1 MGTSLAKQVIKSTPI
16 KGLNLYSLVAGVDD
30 VVTIKGS
37 FLGGDLFGNGN
48 ILVPE
53 MAALMLDLGTKKRD
67 KFEIGSTLEM
77 VGARLGFSSGRYRV
91 HFSARCLKN
100 DIGLVVELLSEQLME
115 PAYNKN
121 DLQSM
126 IQRRKA
132 ELKKLKEDTRTRAIE
147 TFLGEL
153 YPEKHPNCPPS
164 LNSQIDAL
172 EKINA
177 NDLKEFQKN
186 FYGLG
191 SFNICVVGDV
201 DHYSIEQHLIKN
213 FDGWAIISES
223 KKLTSLNLSANKFGE
238 HIYKSV
244 HIPDKSSSDLITGHG
259 IGIHREQKD
268 YYSVMMSHFILGGN
282 FSARLMSTVRDE
294 EGLTYG
300 IQSTTSGVEEGND
313 GYWYIW
319 GTFPPEKIELAKLS
333 IEKQLKLWHRKGVTA
348 NELTAKKATIC
359 GNYQVGLDTT
369 SGLATRILATVQR
382 GKKLSFMDEY
392 LDIINDLKL
401 QKINDTIPQYCNLDN
416 RITVIAGSFK

>member
-1 MGTSLAKQVIKSTPI
+1 MTTSLAKQVIKSTPI
-16 KGLNLYSLVAGVDD
+16 KGLNLYSLVTGVDD

-37 FLGGDLFGNGN
+37 FLGGDLFGKGN
-48 ILVPE
+48 IIVPE

-126 IQRRKA
+126 IKRRKA

-147 TFLGEL
+147 TFLREL
-153 YPEKHPNCPPS
+153 YPEKHPNSPPS
-164 LNSQIDAL
+164 LNSQINAL
-172 EKINA
+172 GKINV
-177 NDLKEFQKN
+177 NDLKEFQKKY
-186 FYGLG
+186 YGLG
-191 SFNICVVGDV
+191 SFNICFVGDV
-201 DHYSIEQHLIKN
+201 DHNSIEQHLIKH
-213 FDGWAIISES
+213 FDGWDLNSTS
-223 KKLTSLNLSANKFGE
+223 TKQTNKKLSANTFGQ
-238 HIYKSV
+238 HIQILE
-244 HIPDKSSSDLITGHG
+244 HIPDKSSCDLITGHG
-259 IGIHREQKD
+259 IGIDQEQKD
-268 YYSVMMSHFILGGN
+268 YYSVMMGQFILGGN

-300 IQSTTSGVEEGND
+300 IQSTISGVEEGND

-333 IEKQLKLWHRKGVTA
+333 IEKQLKLWYKKGVTA
-348 NELTAKKATIC
+348 NELAAKKATIC

-369 SGLATRILATVQR
+369 SGLATRILTTVQR
-382 GKKLSFMDEY
+382 GKRLSFMDEY
-392 LDIINDLKL
+392 LDIINGLKL
-401 QKINDTIPQYCNLDN
+401 QKINDAISQYCNLEN
-416 RITVIAGSFK
+416 RIPDIAGSL

>member
-1 MGTSLAKQVIKSTPI
+1 MTTSLAKQVIKSTPI
-16 KGLNLYSLVAGVDD
+16 KGLNLYSLVTGVDD

-37 FLGGDLFGNGN
+37 FLGGDLFGKGN
-48 ILVPE
+48 IIVPE

-67 KFEIGSTLEM
+67 KFEISSTLEM

-126 IQRRKA
+126 IKRRKA

-147 TFLGEL
+147 TFLREL
-153 YPEKHPNCPPS
+153 YPEKHPNSPPS
-164 LNSQIDAL
+164 LNSQINAL
-172 EKINA
+172 GKINV
-177 NDLKEFQKN
+177 NDLKEFQKKY
-186 FYGLG
+186 YGLG
-191 SFNICVVGDV
+191 SFNICFVGDV
-201 DHYSIEQHLIKN
+201 NHNSIEQHLIKH
-213 FDGWAIISES
+213 FDGWDLNSTS
-223 KKLTSLNLSANKFGE
+223 TKQTNKKLSANTFGQ
-238 HIYKSV
+238 HIQKLE
-244 HIPDKSSSDLITGHG
+244 HIPDKSSCDLITGHG
-259 IGIHREQKD
+259 IGIDQEQKD
-268 YYSVMMSHFILGGN
+268 YYSVMMGHFILGGN

-300 IQSTTSGVEEGND
+300 IQSTISGVEEGND

-333 IEKQLKLWHRKGVTA
+333 IEKQLKLWYKKGVTA
-348 NELTAKKATIC
+348 NELAAKKATIC

-369 SGLATRILATVQR
+369 SGLATRILTTVQR
-382 GKKLSFMDEY
+382 GKRLSFMDEY
-392 LDIINDLKL
+392 LDIINGLKL
-401 QKINDTIPQYCNLDN
+401 QKINDAISQYCNLEN
-416 RITVIAGSFK
+416 RITVIAGSL

>member
-1 MGTSLAKQVIKSTPI
+1 MTTSLAKQVIKSTPI
-16 KGLNLYSLVAGVDD
+16 KGLNLYSLVTGVDD

-37 FLGGDLFGNGN
+37 FLGGDLFGKGN
-48 ILVPE
+48 IIVPE

-147 TFLGEL
+147 TFLREL
-153 YPEKHPNCPPS
+153 YPEKHPNSPPS
-164 LNSQIDAL
+164 LNSQINAL
-172 EKINA
+172 GKINV
-177 NDLKEFQKN
+177 NDLKEFQKKY
-186 FYGLG
+186 YGLG
-191 SFNICVVGDV
+191 SFNICFVGDV
-201 DHYSIEQHLIKN
+201 DHNSIEQHLIKH
-213 FDGWAIISES
+213 FDGWDLNSTS
-223 KKLTSLNLSANKFGE
+223 TKQTNKKLSANTFGQ
-238 HIYKSV
+238 HIQKLE
-244 HIPDKSSSDLITGHG
+244 HIPDKSSCYLITGHG
-259 IGIHREQKD
+259 NGIDQEQKD
-268 YYSVMMSHFILGGN
+268 YYSVMMGQFILGGN

-300 IQSTTSGVEEGND
+300 IQSTISGVEEGND

-333 IEKQLKLWHRKGVTA
+333 IEKQLKLWYKKGVTA
-348 NELTAKKATIC
+348 NELAAKKATIC

-369 SGLATRILATVQR
+369 SGLATRILTTVQR
-382 GKKLSFMDEY
+382 GKRLSFMDEY
-392 LDIINDLKL
+392 LDIINGLKL
-401 QKINDTIPQYCNLDN
+401 QKINDAISQYCNLEN
-416 RITVIAGSFK
+416 RITVIAGSL

>member
-1 MGTSLAKQVIKSTPI
+1 MTTSLAKQVIKSTPI
-16 KGLNLYSLVAGVDD
+16 KGLNLYSLVTGVDD

-37 FLGGDLFGNGN
+37 FLGGDLFGKGN
-48 ILVPE
+48 IIVPE

-126 IQRRKA
+126 IKRRKA

-147 TFLGEL
+147 TFLREL
-153 YPEKHPNCPPS
+153 YPEKHPNSPPS
-164 LNSQIDAL
+164 LNSQINAL
-172 EKINA
+172 GKINV
-177 NDLKEFQKN
+177 NELKEFQKKYN
-186 FYGLG
+186 GLG
-191 SFNICVVGDV
+191 SFNICFVGDV
-201 DHYSIEQHLIKN
+201 DHNSIEQHLIKH
-213 FDGWAIISES
+213 FDGWDLNSTS
-223 KKLTSLNLSANKFGE
+223 TKQTNKKLSANTFGQ
-238 HIYKSV
+238 HIQKLE
-244 HIPDKSSSDLITGHG
+244 HIPDKSSCDLITGHG
-259 IGIHREQKD
+259 IGIDQEQKD
-268 YYSVMMSHFILGGN
+268 YYSVMMGQFILGGN

-300 IQSTTSGVEEGND
+300 IQSTISGVEEGND

-333 IEKQLKLWHRKGVTA
+333 IEKQLKLWYKKGVTA
-348 NELTAKKATIC
+348 NELAAKKATIC

-369 SGLATRILATVQR
+369 SGLATRILTTVQR
-382 GKKLSFMDEY
+382 GKRLSFMDEY
-392 LDIINDLKL
+392 LDIINGLKL
-401 QKINDTIPQYCNLDN
+401 QKINDAISQYCNLEN
-416 RITVIAGSFK
+416 RITVIAGSL

>member
-1 MGTSLAKQVIKSTPI
+1 MTTSLAKQVIKSTPI
-16 KGLNLYSLVAGVDD
+16 KGLNLYSLVTGVDD

-37 FLGGDLFGNGN
+37 FLGGDLFGKGN
-48 ILVPE
+48 IIVPE

-147 TFLGEL
+147 TFLREL
-153 YPEKHPNCPPS
+153 YPEKHPNSPPS
-164 LNSQIDAL
+164 LNSQINAL
-172 EKINA
+172 GKINV
-177 NDLKEFQKN
+177 NDLKEFQKKY
-186 FYGLG
+186 YGLG
-191 SFNICVVGDV
+191 SFNICFVGDV
-201 DHYSIEQHLIKN
+201 DHNSIEQHLIKH
-213 FDGWAIISES
+213 FDGWDLNSTS
-223 KKLTSLNLSANKFGE
+223 TKQTNKKLSANTFGQ
-238 HIYKSV
+238 HIQKLE
-244 HIPDKSSSDLITGHG
+244 HIPDKSSCDLITGHG
-259 IGIHREQKD
+259 IGIDQEQKD
-268 YYSVMMSHFILGGN
+268 YYSVMMGQFILGGN

-300 IQSTTSGVEEGND
+300 IQSTISGVEEGND

-333 IEKQLKLWHRKGVTA
+333 IEKQLKLWYKKGVTA
-348 NELTAKKATIC
+348 NELAAKKATIC

-369 SGLATRILATVQR
+369 SGLATRILTTVQR
-382 GKKLSFMDEY
+382 GKRLSFMDEY
-392 LDIINDLKL
+392 LDIINGLKL
-401 QKINDTIPQYCNLDN
+401 QKINDAISQYCNLEN
-416 RITVIAGSFK
+416 RITVIAGSL

>member
-1 MGTSLAKQVIKSTPI
+1 MTTSLAKQVIKSTPI
-16 KGLNLYSLVAGVDD
+16 KGLNLYSLVTGVDD

-37 FLGGDLFGNGN
+37 FLGGDLFGKGN
-48 ILVPE
+48 IIVPE

-126 IQRRKA
+126 IKRRKA

-147 TFLGEL
+147 TFLREL
-153 YPEKHPNCPPS
+153 YPEKHPNSPPS
-164 LNSQIDAL
+164 LNSQINAL
-172 EKINA
+172 GKINV
-177 NDLKEFQKN
+177 NDLKEFQKKY
-186 FYGLG
+186 YGLG
-191 SFNICVVGDV
+191 SFNICFVGDV
-201 DHYSIEQHLIKN
+201 DHNSIEQHLIKH
-213 FDGWAIISES
+213 FDGWYLNSTS
-223 KKLTSLNLSANKFGE
+223 TKQTNKKLSANTFGQ
-238 HIYKSV
+238 HIQKLE
-244 HIPDKSSSDLITGHG
+244 HIPDKSSCDLITGHG

-268 YYSVMMSHFILGGN
+268 YYSVMMGHFILGGN

-300 IQSTTSGVEEGND
+300 IQSTISGVEEGND

-333 IEKQLKLWHRKGVTA
+333 IEKQLKLWYKKGVTA
-348 NELTAKKATIC
+348 NELAAKKATIC

-369 SGLATRILATVQR
+369 SGLATRILTTVQR
-382 GKKLSFMDEY
+382 GKRLSFMDEY
-392 LDIINDLKL
+392 LDIINGLKL
-401 QKINDTIPQYCNLDN
+401 QKINDAISQYCNLEN
-416 RITVIAGSFK
+416 RITVIAGSL

>member
-1 MGTSLAKQVIKSTPI
+1 MTTSLAKQVIKSTPI
-16 KGLNLYSLVAGVDD
+16 KGLNLYSLVTGVDD

-37 FLGGDLFGNGN
+37 FLGGDLFGKGN
-48 ILVPE
+48 IIVPE

-126 IQRRKA
+126 IKRRKA

-147 TFLGEL
+147 TFLREL
-153 YPEKHPNCPPS
+153 YPEKHPNSPPS
-164 LNSQIDAL
+164 LNSQINAL
-172 EKINA
+172 GKINV
-177 NDLKEFQKN
+177 NDLKEFQKKY
-186 FYGLG
+186 YGLG
-191 SFNICVVGDV
+191 SFNICFVGDV
-201 DHYSIEQHLIKN
+201 DHNSIEQHLIKH
-213 FDGWAIISES
+213 FDGWDLNSTS
-223 KKLTSLNLSANKFGE
+223 TKQTNKKLSANTFGQ
-238 HIYKSV
+238 HIQKLE
-244 HIPDKSSSDLITGHG
+244 HIPDKSSCDLITGHG
-259 IGIHREQKD
+259 IGIDQEQKD
-268 YYSVMMSHFILGGN
+268 YYSVMMGQFILGGN

-300 IQSTTSGVEEGND
+300 IQSTISGVEEGND

-333 IEKQLKLWHRKGVTA
+333 IEKQLKLWYKKGVTA
-348 NELTAKKATIC
+348 NELAAKKATIC

-369 SGLATRILATVQR
+369 SGLATRILTTVQR
-382 GKKLSFMDEY
+382 GKRLSFMDEY
-392 LDIINDLKL
+392 LDIINGLKL
-401 QKINDTIPQYCNLDN
+401 QKINDAISQYCNLEN
-416 RITVIAGSFK
+416 RITVIAGSL